1 MKISSLTENPTMND
15 SIFKN
20 PTPQAISVE
29 ELWLD
34 PHNPR
39 LGRENTRKD
48 LNQGQVLDLMREWT
62 LDELG
67 ISFLESGF
75 WPQEALLCIREQV
88 GEEERLIVIEGNRRL
103 AALKLLFQARE
114 NRPFS
119 QKWADIAASGSEES
133 FERLKS
139 VPCLEAES
147 RQAIQAYL
155 GFRHVTG
162 IKEWAPAEKAEFISK
177 LIDEQGM
184 NYKTVMRKIG
194 SKTPTVRQNYIAYR
208 ILLQMED
215 RDEIKLE
222 QVEERFSVLFLSL
235 RTKGVQTYL
244 EIDIN
249 ADPLSAKTPVPQ
261 DKLDHLVRFAQWLF
275 GSEDKEP
282 IVKDSRQVD
291 RFGLTLESPQAIDY
305 LENSK
310 SPSLETAYRL
320 AGGEES
326 EVISLIQDA
335 YYNIEQALSTIHLHR
350 DSDAIQKA
358 VKRLG
363 SDFVQLLELFP
374 AIRDQI
380 LEGNVSRKS
389 K

>member
-1 MKISSLTENPTMND
+1 MND